1 MNPTSTW
8 ESVIRQI
15 ETMNMSEQL
24 NLIHYLVDKIQQAK
38 NAEPHQPSKSL
49 VSMIGSGQGCYDS
62 PEEADQFLRQERDQ
76 WD

>member
-1 MNPTSTW
+1 MHPTSTW
-8 ESVIRQI
+8 ESVIQQI

-24 NLIHYLVDKIQQAK
+24 SLIRYLVDKIQA
-38 NAEPHQPSKSL
+38 NNMEYHQPSKSL

-62 PEEADQFLRQERDQ
+62 PEEADQFLRKEREQ